1 MIEHITPIKTL
12 NMGQISLILI
22 HIFKFTGYGMHTLM
36 KGFILEVQVILLC
49 VIFQLKHKRLI
60 LMK

>member
-1 MIEHITPIKTL
+1 MIEHISPIKTL

-22 HIFKFTGYGMHTLM
+22 HILKYIGYGMHTLM
-36 KGFILEVQVILLC
+36 KDFILEVQVILLC

>member
-12 NMGQISLILI
+12 NMGQTSLILI
-22 HIFKFTGYGMHTLM
+22 HIIKFTGYGMHTLM
-36 KGFILEVQVILLC
+36 KDFILEVQVILLC

>member
-1 MIEHITPIKTL
+1 
-12 NMGQISLILI
+12 
-22 HIFKFTGYGMHTLM
+22 MHTLM

>member
-12 NMGQISLILI
+12 NMGQTSLILI
-22 HIFKFTGYGMHTLM
+22 HIITFTGYGMHTLM
-36 KGFILEVQVILLC
+36 KDFILEVQVILLC